1 MENTLLEDVG
11 LTAAEAAV
19 YLALLE
25 LDKTKSG
32 AVIEKTGL
40 QPSVVFHA
48 LHSLRAKGLLTSV
61 KIGKHN
67 RYAATSPT
75 ALRDLLEQRK
85 ARFEKS
91 IASVASEKNSAGTGR
106 C

>member
-61 KIGKHN
+61 KIANTIAMQRRARPRCGICSNNAKRVSRKHCL
-67 RYAATSPT
+67 SC
-75 ALRDLLEQRK
+75 LR
-85 ARFEKS
+85 EK
-91 IASVASEKNSAGTGR
+91 
-106 C
+106 